1 MNSKWRKK
9 VRREVAVLKMLPFKP
24 FPDNGDGV
32 IRRRV
37 REIRNSKS
45 LLIES
50 CNEEERKH
58 FPAVYMWS

>member
-1 MNSKWRKK
+1 
-9 VRREVAVLKMLPFKP
+9 MLPFKP
-24 FPDNGDGV
+24 VSDNGDGV
-32 IRRRV
+32 IMRRV
-37 REIRNSKS
+37 REIIKSKS